1 MTTPIVFL
9 KGRLLVWDTGMY
21 RFDLNRWPIVQ
32 RIGRR
37 FRSNLY
43 ILVYHTNRRPM
54 KNMIDVAVNRL
65 VGMGLKHWHII
76 RPIHI
81 APIRPKSPKW
91 VWVFRCSNMS
101 EYTKTKRR
109 TLLRNLGQDN
119 GCYVFSDSNFRWSS
133 FVQSR

>member
-43 ILVYHTNRRPM
+43 ILVYHTNRQPI
-54 KNMIDVAVNRL
+54 KNTIGVVMNRL
-65 VGMGLKHWHII
+65 VGMGLKSHWI
-76 RPIHI
+76 
-81 APIRPKSPKW
+81 
-91 VWVFRCSNMS
+91 VFNLQ
-101 EYTKTKRR
+101 E
-109 TLLRNLGQDN
+109 LLGGEELTGTD
-119 GCYVFSDSNFRWSS
+119 
-133 FVQSR
+133 